1 MKEDFNMDL
10 NTLKKTIEIA
20 NGEIKADLVFKDANI
35 INVFT
40 NEIIRGDVAIYKGK
54 IVGIGEYS
62 GEEEINLEGKYLSPS
77 FIDGHVHIESSMVT
91 PSQFAKAI
99 LPRGTTTII
108 ADPHEIANVKGIE
121 GIKYILD
128 ESEDL
133 PLDVYVM
140 LPSCV
145 PATPFENSGA
155 VLNAEDL
162 KELIDEKRVLGLG
175 EMMNYPGVINRDKN
189 VLEKILMAKGKIIDG
204 HGPLISGRELN
215 AYVAAGVETE
225 HECSSVDEMKNRL
238 RLGMYIHIREGS
250 AARNLKEL
258 IKGVDKDNLRRCIF
272 CTDDKHP
279 KDLLQDGSIDHNIR
293 LAIKEGLDPID
304 CIKMASLNAAEC
316 YGLKGKGAIAP
327 GYLADLVVIDNLDDF
342 NVLEVYKE
350 GKLVGEN
357 LKPLFTVKDKNNN
370 HMKNTV
376 NIKNIT
382 EEDLAIYLEDER
394 VNVIKLL
401 PHSLIT
407 EKVERKVVVEDE
419 KFKSGNDIL
428 KVAVVERHNK
438 TGNVGLALV
447 EGFGLKDG
455 AIASTIAHDSHNII
469 VIGDSDRDMVVAIR
483 ELERVGGGI
492 TMVSEGS
499 VIDTLPLTIGGLM
512 SEEPLEE
519 VDEKLSKM
527 LEIAYEKLNV
537 SRDIE
542 PFMTLSFIAL
552 PVIPNIKVTD
562 MGLFDVGEFKFI
574 NLSI

>member
-1 MKEDFNMDL
+1 MDL

-91 PSQFAKAI
+91 PPQFAKAI

-128 ESEDL
+128 ESENL

-293 LAIKEGLDPID
+293 LAIKEGLDPVD

-357 LKPLFTVKDKNNN
+357 LKPLFTVEDKNNN

-382 EEDLAIYLEDER
+382 EEDLEIYLEGER

-401 PHSLIT
+401 PHNLIT
-407 EKVERKVVVEDE
+407 EKVERKVIVEDE

-447 EGFGLKDG
+447 EGFGLKNG

-469 VIGDSDRDMVVAIR
+469 VIGDSDRDMVLAIR

-492 TMVSEGS
+492 TMVSGGS

-562 MGLFDVGEFKFI
+562 MGLFDVREFKFI